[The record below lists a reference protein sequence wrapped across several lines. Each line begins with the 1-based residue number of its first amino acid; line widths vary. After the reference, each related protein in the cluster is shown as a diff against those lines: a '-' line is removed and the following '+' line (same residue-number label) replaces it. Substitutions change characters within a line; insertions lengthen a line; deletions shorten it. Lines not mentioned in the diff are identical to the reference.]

1 LKTAG
6 VRVQGA
12 TRHGLI
18 TLPHKVKLIALLVL
32 CAGCQ
37 RVPMLPGLTPF
48 KIDVQQGNLVTQEMV
63 TKLKPG
69 MSKAQVRFAL
79 GTPLVVD
86 PFHHDRWDYV
96 YVLQKRGRLIEHR
109 RIVVL
114 FDQDKLLRIEGD
126 VVPSEATAAAEAAST
141 PPPKDSPPKD
151 SPPAGATAAPGGGVT
166 PPSPIEGPAP
176 R

>member
-1 LKTAG
+1 
-6 VRVQGA
+6 
-12 TRHGLI
+12 
-18 TLPHKVKLIALLVL
+18 
-32 CAGCQ
+32 
-37 RVPMLPGLTPF
+37 
-48 KIDVQQGNLVTQEMV
+48 
-63 TKLKPG
+63 
-69 MSKAQVRFAL
+69 
-79 GTPLVVD
+79 
-86 PFHHDRWDYV
+86 
-96 YVLQKRGRLIEHR
+96 LQKRGRLIEHR